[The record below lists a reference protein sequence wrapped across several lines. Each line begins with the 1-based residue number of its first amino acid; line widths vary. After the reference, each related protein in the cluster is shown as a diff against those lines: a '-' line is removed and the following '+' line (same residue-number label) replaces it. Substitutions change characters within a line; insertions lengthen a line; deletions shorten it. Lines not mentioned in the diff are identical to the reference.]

1 MLFRNKYFIQGIL
14 LIVLL
19 LTINISSAAQSTS
32 AAVDSSAAEESAA
45 KDSTDITFTRFN
57 IMPKWHEMITNVPG
71 DWTKF
76 FQVTFREN
84 KIPLYLTISA
94 LTAATIA
101 TDDKSWQVTRK
112 NHDASRF
119 ATKFDEFWTEVGDG
133 RTQFGLA
140 AAFGLYG
147 LISKDARAVR
157 TASQIV
163 QTVFAS
169 GAVVQVMKHITG
181 RQTPNTAT
189 TPTGDWVFFPNQID
203 YAKHVSTYD
212 AFPSGHVTTTLATV
226 IVIAENYPEVWWIRP
241 VGYAVTALVAYG
253 MVGTGIHWYSDY
265 PLAVALGYTFGMIA
279 AHPEGIPEI
288 IAGKKLNIIPML
300 VDRGFGL
307 SIGYRF

>member
-1 MLFRNKYFIQGIL
+1 MLFRNKYFIQVIAATIL
-14 LIVLL
+14 LFLFNVPI
-19 LTINISSAAQSTS
+19 APQSTK
-32 AAVDSSAAEESAA
+32 AAVDSLSASEVVERDSAEIS
-45 KDSTDITFTRFN
+45 FLGFN
-57 IMPKWHEMITNVPG
+57 KTPVWYEMITNVPG
-71 DWTKF
+71 DWSKF
-76 FQVTFREN
+76 FTVTFREN

-94 LTAATIA
+94 LTAATIV
-101 TDDKSWQVTRK
+101 TDDKSWQVTRR
-112 NHDASRF
+112 NHDASSF

-147 LISKDARAVR
+147 LISDDTRAIR

-189 TPTGDWVFFPNQID
+189 TPTGDWVFFPNQIE

-241 VGYAVTALVAYG
+241 VGYTFTALIAYG

-265 PLAVALGYTFGMIA
+265 PLAVALGYTFGIIA
-279 AHPEGIPEI
+279 SHPEGIPET
-288 IAGKKLNIIPML
+288 IAGKKLILMPMV
-300 VDRGFGL
+300 VDGGFGL

>member
-1 MLFRNKYFIQGIL
+1 MIL
-14 LIVLL
+14 LKKFYLSGIAIITLL
-19 LTINISSAAQSTS
+19 LITDSLLAQTMSS
-32 AAVDSSAAEESAA
+32 A
-45 KDSTDITFTRFN
+45 KDSLSVNDFAEKDSADIPSGLLNRK
-57 IMPKWHEMITNVPG
+57 PVWHEMITNIPD
-71 DWTKF
+71 DWSKF
-76 FQVTFREN
+76 FTVTFREN
-84 KIPLYLTISA
+84 KIPLYLTVSA
-94 LTAATIA
+94 LTAATIV

-112 NHDASRF
+112 NHDASSF

-147 LISKDARAVR
+147 LFSDDARAMR

-189 TPTGDWVFFPNQID
+189 TPTGDWVFFPNQIE

-226 IVIAENYPEVWWIRP
+226 VVIAENYPEVWWIRP
-241 VGYAVTALVAYG
+241 VGYTVTALVAYG

-279 AHPEGIPEI
+279 AHPEGIPEA
-288 IAGKKLNIIPML
+288 IAGKKISVMPML
-300 VDRGFGL
+300 VEGGFGL
-307 SIGYRF
+307 SLGIKF

>member
-1 MLFRNKYFIQGIL
+1 MPLSKKFFAQVILVLHLFLFINLQ
-14 LIVLL
+14 VL
-19 LTINISSAAQSTS
+19 AQSTGIS
-32 AAVDSSAAEESAA
+32 ADSSATKEIIKNDSA
-45 KDSTDITFTRFN
+45 DLSFN
-57 IMPKWHEMITNVPG
+57 RLTKMPEWYEMITNVPG
-71 DWTKF
+71 DWSKF
-76 FQVTFREN
+76 FQVTLKEN
-84 KIPLYLTISA
+84 KIPLYLTVSA

-101 TDDKSWQVTRK
+101 TDHKTWVVTRK

-147 LISKDARAVR
+147 LITKDARAVR

-189 TPTGDWVFFPNQID
+189 KPTGDWVFFPNQIN

-241 VGYAVTALVAYG
+241 VGYTATALLAYG

-265 PLAVALGYTFGMIA
+265 PLAVALGYTFGMIS
-279 AHPEGIPEI
+279 AHPEGIPKI
-288 IAGKKLNIIPML
+288 ISGGNLNIFPML
-300 VDRGFGL
+300 VDKGFGI
-307 SIGYRF
+307 SIGYHF